1 MSFVANGTFSLIP
14 YNEIG
19 PKTDDAA
26 KSAKNSFIPLSSDD
40 LSKTT
45 LDYFNLYEPLW
56 KNEFTL
62 ALADNT
68 HDLDEDFTDCE
79 RSGAE
84 RDKKFWSKFAFT
96 MAVAGGFSRGAI
108 TDISVPTSPL
118 NYLQTNCSYLNRIP
132 RTQLSDENYCTL
144 GTMYDAIQEQ
154 QGSFYIISLPTQD
167 DKEHMANIGAD
178 LSHLLSGFRTTDKGI
193 PVIID
198 TSKGFTKMVDV
209 FNKREEVEQ
218 SDKFCYM
225 RTAATIAD
233 PSPTPGVDNM
243 VAKFGIDNVYCE
255 YLEERGRVV
264 TAGDLVGNVQ
274 ITYTDLQFNSIHS
287 KDRDQVTATY
297 TITDGA
303 LQHESEDRTLIA
315 NTGPK
320 HLNSINYVKSEFL
333 NAQRVAAS
341 NRVFAY
347 PDNLFGTQ
355 ILGARS
361 DFYGAFNTMLTERIL
376 EPGVKPLMKTYTMGC
391 ARKRTSDAAQGD
403 DCRNLPNLTFHK
415 LNTDG
420 KSLNSAVAVNMAQK
434 GVIVTIDRLL
444 FARQLTKCPDAAA
457 ILDSGTHMIVY
468 IPGGGVVK
476 APVATEKKAEPV
488 EKEKAPLRKSEPLT
502 DYDIRAINNKLRQ
515 ERRFRR
521 SAIAAAAIAKSNAK
535 AEEEANMSSEEKEGE
550 AAKEEEA
557 VADSGWLTFFE
568 AFFKSISPAGSGE
581 ESKGG
586 ANKRDSQ
593 LDGLYQTGGDPTSVD
608 LDLST
613 ILSYL
618 YVHKDG
624 RTPFYSIFVKII
636 DQIRKL
642 FGEGLVTFR
651 YYNDQTHNS
660 VYVCNSNRDEYI
672 DSYLDGLRAADSVD
686 PFGAGKVGKT
696 HHETEAEVIF
706 HIVYWDGEES
716 PAADFSIVRYN
727 NITNGPSIR
736 CVGGGWDN
744 WFTPP
749 LKNEVKLE
757 TIFAAAKGGEEPS
770 AAEFLT
776 SPPSDAAS
784 SKAVPS
790 EGASDPDKAPKGGG
804 APPSITA
811 IFRAPFEKLSSA
823 ENLSE
828 TNIAVLNSLLNLLRN
843 YEISFINYREG
854 RDAFYNII
862 NDGFPLKMLPNIV
875 MASSVEVY
883 VFVRLMLDDYTAERA
898 KTINYGLF
906 EYYLYLQKDKNY
918 IYMCLQDIKDYI
930 LGAEMYYISPTET
943 DIIPAETQA
952 YFEDLCTRTVSLS
965 GQIYSQTYDLTNSG
979 DYEAIY
985 KLASDNYL
993 TMSGFD
999 ELSEIFM
1006 TKTGKILQ
1014 ALPSEVLAK
1023 YGEQM
1028 TDAIEES
1035 KIDDKADVGKGIG
1048 YFLPRGPTNRVPI
1061 QVQSRQ
1067 PVGAGGANA
1076 NLKKSIKKQRT
1087 HKLTRGKKQSSG
1099 KKHTRKRGIKRR
1111 HYTKRKL

>member
-26 KSAKNSFIPLSSDD
+26 KSAKNSFILLSSDD

-108 TDISVPTSPL
+108 TDISDPTSPL

-144 GTMYDAIQEQ
+144 GTMYDAIQEG
-154 QGSFYIISLPTQD
+154 QGDLYIISFPTQD

-178 LSHLLSGFRTTDKGI
+178 LSHLLSGFSTDGMGI

-209 FNKREEVEQ
+209 FNKTEGVVQ

-225 RTAATIAD
+225 RTASTIAD
-233 PSPTPGVDNM
+233 PSPTPNVDNIIL
-243 VAKFGIDNVYCE
+243 KFGIDNVYCE
-255 YLEERGRVV
+255 YLAEEGRVV
-264 TAGDLVGNVQ
+264 TADDLVGNVQ

-297 TITDGA
+297 TITDGV
-303 LQHESEDRTLIA
+303 LQDESEDRTLIA

-320 HLNSINYVKSEFL
+320 HLNSINYVKSEIL

-347 PDNLFGTQ
+347 PDNLFGAQ

-361 DFYGAFNTMLTERIL
+361 DFYGAFNTMLTERIR
-376 EPGVKPLMKTYTMGC
+376 EPGVKPLIKTYTMGC

-415 LNTDG
+415 LNADG
-420 KSLNSAVAVNMAQK
+420 KSLNSSVAVNMAQK
-434 GVIVTIDRLL
+434 GVMVTIDRLL

-468 IPGGGVVK
+468 IPGGVGVK
-476 APVATEKKAEPV
+476 APVKVTKEKAEPV
-488 EKEKAPLRKSEPLT
+488 GKAPLRKSEPLT
-502 DYDIRAINNKLRQ
+502 DYDMRDINNKLRQ

-521 SAIAAAAIAKSNAK
+521 SAIAAAAIAKLKAK

-550 AAKEEEA
+550 SAEEEE
-557 VADSGWLTFFE
+557 DSGWLTFFE

-581 ESKGG
+581 EGKGG
-586 ANKRDSQ
+586 ANKRESQ
-593 LDGLYQTGGDPTSVD
+593 LDGLYQTGGDPTAVD

-686 PFGAGKVGKT
+686 PFGAGKVGTT
-696 HHETEAEVIF
+696 HHANEAEVIF

-757 TIFAAAKGGEEPS
+757 TIFAAAKDGEEPS

-776 SPPSDAAS
+776 GDPNDAAS

-790 EGASDPDKAPKGGG
+790 EGASDPDKAPMGGG
-804 APPSITA
+804 ASPSITA

-828 TNIAVLNSLLNLLRN
+828 TNIAVLNSLLKLLRN

-898 KTINYGLF
+898 TTINYGLF
-906 EYYLYLQKDKNY
+906 EYYLYSQKDKNY

-930 LGAEMYYISPTET
+930 LGTEMYYISPTKT
-943 DIIPAETQA
+943 DIIPAETRA

-965 GQIYSQTYDLTNSG
+965 GQIYSQTYDLTNTG
-979 DYEAIY
+979 DYDAIY
-985 KLASDNYL
+985 KLTSDNYL
-993 TMSGFD
+993 TMGGFHG
-999 ELSEIFM
+999 LSEIFM
-1006 TKTGKILQ
+1006 TKTGEILQ

-1023 YGEQM
+1023 YGEQV
-1028 TDAIEES
+1028 AEAVEES
-1035 KIDDKADVGKGIG
+1035 KREEKADVGKGIG
-1048 YFLPRGPTNRVPI
+1048 YFLPRGPANRVITGRMPL
-1061 QVQSRQ
+1061 V
-1067 PVGAGGANA
+1067 AGGATT
-1076 NLKKSIKKQRT
+1076 NLKKSIKKHRT
-1087 HKLTRGKKQSSG
+1087 RKLTRGKKRDNG

-1111 HYTKRKL
+1111 HHTKRHL